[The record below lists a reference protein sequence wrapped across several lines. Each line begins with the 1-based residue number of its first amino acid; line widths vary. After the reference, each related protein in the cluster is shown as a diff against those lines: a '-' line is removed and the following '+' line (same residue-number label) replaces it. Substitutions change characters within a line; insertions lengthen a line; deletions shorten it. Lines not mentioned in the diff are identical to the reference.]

1 MIRQAKITVI
11 ETEKIYQNTYVTWYS
26 SPELT
31 NNALPGQFIMLQPTE
46 TLDPYLPR
54 AFSFYRFRERL
65 GERQFALLYN
75 VIGEATK
82 LMAKQE
88 PGEISLAVGPLGKG
102 FEVRS
107 TAKNLLL
114 IGGGVGIAPL
124 IALADQEI
132 NRDCSITLGFGARE
146 TKNVY
151 PARLLSPEIEYIAA
165 TEDGSLGRKGLVTEI
180 YADYLDWADQTFAC
194 GPVPMFRSMA
204 AIAKKDGFRRPTQIL
219 METEMACGYGLCYGC
234 AVFTKNGVRLCC
246 KDGPCF
252 ELLDVFDR

>member
-54 AFSFYRFRERL
+54 AFSFYSFRERL

-88 PGEISLAVGPLGKG
+88 PGEISLAVGP
-102 FEVRS
+102 
-107 TAKNLLL
+107 
-114 IGGGVGIAPL
+114 
-124 IALADQEI
+124 
-132 NRDCSITLGFGARE
+132 
-146 TKNVY
+146 
-151 PARLLSPEIEYIAA
+151 
-165 TEDGSLGRKGLVTEI
+165 
-180 YADYLDWADQTFAC
+180 
-194 GPVPMFRSMA
+194 
-204 AIAKKDGFRRPTQIL
+204 
-219 METEMACGYGLCYGC
+219 
-234 AVFTKNGVRLCC
+234 
-246 KDGPCF
+246 
-252 ELLDVFDR
+252 